1 MIPCEL
7 TSSEHSSAR
16 MLLRAHMATGPWQ
29 ATIMQ
34 ESQSARRGSEG
45 EPLQIQIRSA
55 APLESNNAEPPLV
68 SCGLAHA
75 PSESN
80 RAQGGKEGPE
90 HAWQPTKDMQ
100 PGRPEVPDCV
110 QHNTSSM
117 PRDARDADHCRQQG
131 QPGDFASHAEASAP
145 PSVLQGEPFLHAWSP
160 QPEAQYG
167 SPDAHQH
174 EEPES
179 DCDFLDD
186 CDSDDDIQ
194 VRPMDRIALLSSLI
208 GSGAAD
214 DAIEGL
220 VASLKY

>member
-1 MIPCEL
+1 MQDSL
-7 TSSEHSSAR
+7 T
-16 MLLRAHMATGPWQ
+16 
-29 ATIMQ
+29 
-34 ESQSARRGSEG
+34 ARRGSEG
-45 EPLQIQIRSA
+45 EPLEIQSGSA
-55 APLESNNAEPPLV
+55 APLESNNAEPRLV

-80 RAQGGKEGPE
+80 RAQGGKEGPKQ
-90 HAWQPTKDMQ
+90 AWQPTKDLQ
-100 PGRPEVPDCV
+100 PGRPGAPDCV
-110 QHNTSSM
+110 QHDTSSM
-117 PRDARDADHCRQQG
+117 PRDARDADYCSQQG
-131 QPGDFASHAEASAP
+131 QPTDFASHAEASAP
-145 PSVLQGEPFLHAWSP
+145 PSVLQDEPFLDAAWSP
-160 QPEAQYG
+160 QPEAQYS

-179 DCDFLDD
+179 DGDSRGPSDD